1 MTSKTLG
8 RRSARTIHTLVNTTR
23 VITQALLLST
33 ALALIAAPVAISAT
47 SKPNTLDPQD
57 EQTIPGIVRDQQSR
71 YRHLADDVWNRRNI
85 PKGLPAP
92 SRHATARDSGTRGV
106 GIEVHNVDYELADG
120 VGFYVKSL
128 KGMLVPHDSS
138 KPVNFD
144 DPAEY
149 DIHIYTGTVVVR
161 PSDLD
166 ALFNQYVLTYEPRAL
181 SSVENHTTKNTL
193 KVSVAA
199 RLFKFIPPAGGLP
212 TTLSGPVKVTNDNEL
227 VYTPDSV
234 SSLGLPLLPILKAT
248 GLSLSTITPFKRTG
262 VRLDGNQLIMNPA
275 TLFPPPALKIDH
287 IKSAKLSDAGL
298 TLVFSSPQ
306 GTPTFASPPVDT
318 DSYIWLQSGD
328 ARFYG
333 TVLVNARLLLMNND
347 HKRLHFNL
355 YHYRAQSAAGRI
367 NSRMDGT
374 LIARVPNNFDT
385 SLDKSPPVTRNAP
398 FKPTDR

>member
-1 MTSKTLG
+1 MTSRTLD
-8 RRSARTIHTLVNTTR
+8 RRSATPLHVLFGTPRAIAICLAAGLTL
-23 VITQALLLST
+23 AASP
-33 ALALIAAPVAISAT
+33 LALSAT
-47 SKPNTLDPQD
+47 SQPNTLAPQD
-57 EQTIPGIVRDQQSR
+57 QQTTPGIATHQQR
-71 YRHLADDVWNRRNI
+71 LYHHLADDVWNKRDVPR
-85 PKGLPAP
+85 GLPAP
-92 SRHATARDSGTRGV
+92 ARQASARDSGTQGV
-106 GIEVHNVDYELADG
+106 SIEVHDVDFELADG

-128 KGMLVPHDSS
+128 KGMLVPHDAS

-144 DPAEY
+144 DPDEY
-149 DIHIYTGTVVVR
+149 DIHVYAGTVVVR

-181 SSVENHTTKNTL
+181 SSVENHTADNTL

-212 TTLSGPVKVTNDNEL
+212 TNLSGPIKVSDDNQL

-234 SSLGLPLLPILKAT
+234 KSLGLPLLPVLKAS

-275 TLFPPPALKIDH
+275 TLFPPPALKIDD
-287 IKSAKLSDAGL
+287 IKSATLSDDGL
-298 TLVFSSPQ
+298 TLVFNSPA
-306 GTPTFASPPVDT
+306 GTPKFAPPPVDT

-333 TVLVNARLLLMNND
+333 TVLVNTRLLLMNNN

-367 NSRMDGT
+367 KSRMDGT
-374 LIARVPNNFDT
+374 LIVRVPNAFDK
-385 SLDKSPPVTRNAP
+385 SLDNTPEVTRNAP
-398 FKPTDR
+398 KPTDR